1 MPTNTSMI
9 RSALAQ
15 KIREFARDNR
25 GVNLIE
31 FAFAA
36 PFIMALY
43 LGTLTAIDMEASS
56 GQVGKVTSTV
66 SDIISQSPT
75 VDKFAVKN
83 AFDAAGSLVSNAQ
96 NLEIYLAGIQITED
110 GTPVVLWSTAN
121 KDTLSTLSLPP
132 AGSVYDRL
140 PDDLKNRE
148 GFIVATRGKMSHTTL
163 FSPDKKYYE
172 YSNYFVPRVSILT
185 LCDACQQ
192 EN

>member
-56 GQVGKVTSTV
+56 GQV
-66 SDIISQSPT
+66 
-75 VDKFAVKN
+75 VK
-83 AFDAAGSLVSNAQ
+83 
-96 NLEIYLAGIQITED
+96 
-110 GTPVVLWSTAN
+110 
-121 KDTLSTLSLPP
+121 
-132 AGSVYDRL
+132 
-140 PDDLKNRE
+140 
-148 GFIVATRGKMSHTTL
+148 
-163 FSPDKKYYE
+163 
-172 YSNYFVPRVSILT
+172 
-185 LCDACQQ
+185 
-192 EN
+192 